1 MVPAQKEFIKQRSS
15 KIFKQIIHN
24 QIIELCPDCHRNKD
38 KKMSEEVFLDVPRN
52 KGGKVQFE
60 S

>member
-24 QIIELCPDCHRNKD
+24 QIIELRPGCHRNED
-38 KKMSEEVFLDVPRN
+38 RKMSKEAFLNVPRN
-52 KGGKVQFE
+52 QGGKVQIE